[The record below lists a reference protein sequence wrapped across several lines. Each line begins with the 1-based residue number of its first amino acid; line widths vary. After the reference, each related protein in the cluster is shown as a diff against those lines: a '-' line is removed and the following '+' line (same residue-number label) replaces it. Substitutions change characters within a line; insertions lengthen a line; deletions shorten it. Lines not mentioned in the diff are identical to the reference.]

1 MSSHDGPSLKKVA
14 WHQFVLQH
22 QQFVARQFDQSRVD
36 DEFVSGFL
44 NGRRTRSLAPCL
56 VAERAVLIG
65 PAHIDDGATLVEPR
79 R

>member
-1 MSSHDGPSLKKVA
+1 MSSHDGPSLEKVA

-44 NGRRTRSLAPCL
+44 NGRRTRSLAPCFAFTGSSAGQS
-56 VAERAVLIG
+56 VGSASR
-65 PAHIDDGATLVEPR
+65 D
-79 R
+79 